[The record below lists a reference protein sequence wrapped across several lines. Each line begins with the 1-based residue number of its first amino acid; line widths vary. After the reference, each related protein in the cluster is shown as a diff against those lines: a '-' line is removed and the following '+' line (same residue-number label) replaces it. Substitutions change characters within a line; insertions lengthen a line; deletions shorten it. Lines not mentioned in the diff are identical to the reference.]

1 MAYTVKRWDNWTTCQ
16 GKSGLPGLE
25 MLLNEQLAEGRRLAH
40 LVVNSEDVY
49 IAVFEDRPASSDQ
62 A

>member
-1 MAYTVKRWDNWTTCQ
+1 
-16 GKSGLPGLE
+16 